1 MVWVIAVHDWLVV
14 LLSAYGKGVYFSGRQ
29 DRAKVYTLCPGSNL
43 VARKHDA
50 EDWRVVREDAET
62 TLDVFEGFDR
72 L

>member
-1 MVWVIAVHDWLVV
+1 MIAVHDWLVV

-50 EDWRVVREDAET
+50 ED
-62 TLDVFEGFDR
+62 
-72 L
+72 